1 MIADPKQQ
9 NMDAILRGLY
19 ILYADYAVKNPF
31 YTMENPI
38 RCELFDLALLDFI
51 ERVESSPYGQ
61 VPQL

>member
-1 MIADPKQQ
+1 
-9 NMDAILRGLY
+9 MDAILRGLY